1 MKDIEYYLS
10 KIDSYIIKAKTTDN
24 PEKKEAFLRF
34 SQEILDKLE
43 AFTTEE
49 KMFEI
54 EDRREELNSI
64 LNQQKR
70 FAKIK
75 NLVKSHKLASI
86 LAGAITLSTI
96 GGCTASFQ
104 NNDKPAVVE
113 QVKASEDAEYDTER
127 YSRNPLTGES
137 LITGGTAFAESLAKN
152 GAYDKEGY
160 GPEVYA
166 LLAVLNTN
174 GSMPGKDD
182 FVKNI
187 DLQDYFAEKGD
198 LNKGINQID
207 ELIEKVVRARGDLDW
222 ESIVPHKKSASM
234 LEKAEKLY
242 NDAGATPSSKQKE
255 EWNKFINDEVIAD
268 LEQYS
273 PFTIMALQH
282 YITMA
287 TDAHLMTPEQ
297 RDLFYKDLDVM
308 CNSKGEACGVEDE
321 KAVGAEDTIYSS
333 SKQIAVSYLESLLDD
348 EKEHEHADG
357 EVYYTFAEVTKGVK
371 ENIKDLKN
379 ADIDIEEKGKEEAIK
394 NIDAITSKKY
404 PGITVDEN
412 DPKINHSNGTYESG
426 ESLPPENQVGDSVD
440 LPNTDA
446 NGNETDQSKEEM
458 IDYSNQAAAD
468 FNNGQYKNQHLYD
481 TQPSYKATWD
491 AMKKAFDEYS
501 KPAPGDDE
509 IVDIEEDENEIYYPE
524 KPATP
529 EVEEPSAP
537 VVEEPSTPE
546 VDDPIVD
553 IPQDDIISDDTT
565 TEDIMDD
572 DWVLGD
578 DGYYYPKGQLPADVN
593 PAALEEETVSKT
605 R

>member
-1 MKDIEYYLS
+1 MKNLDYYLS
-10 KIDSYIIKAKTTDN
+10 KIDSYIAKAKSTDN
-24 PEKKEAFLRF
+24 SSKREALLQFA
-34 SQEILDKLE
+34 QELVDKLGAQATKNQISE
-43 AFTTEE
+43 VE
-49 KMFEI
+49 K
-54 EDRREELNSI
+54 RQHQLNSMYKKV
-64 LNQQKR
+64 KR
-70 FAKIK
+70 FAKIR
-75 NLVKSHKLASI
+75 NLIKRNKLASA
-86 LAGAITLSTI
+86 LAGTIVLSTI
-96 GGCTASFQ
+96 GGCAISLQ
-104 NNDKPAVVE
+104 NNSAVVE
-113 QVKASEDAEYDTER
+113 NVNDIEKEAEYDTER
-127 YSRNPLTGES
+127 YSRNPLTGQS
-137 LITGGTAFAESLAKN
+137 LIAGGTAFAKSLAEN

-174 GSMPGKDD
+174 GSMPGKAD

-222 ESIVPHKKSASM
+222 ESIVPHIKSAKM

-242 NDAGATPSSKQKE
+242 NNAGAKPSSKQKE
-255 EWNKFINDEVIAD
+255 EWNNFINNEVIAD

-308 CNSKGEACGVEDE
+308 CNSNGQACGIPDE

-333 SKQIAVSYLESLLDD
+333 SKQIAVSYLESLLSD
-348 EKEHEHADG
+348 EKAHEHAEG
-357 EVYYTFAEVTKGVK
+357 EIYYTFDEVTKGVK
-371 ENIKDLKN
+371 ENIKNLKN

-394 NIDAITSKKY
+394 NIDAVTRAKY
-404 PGITVDEN
+404 PGITIDEN
-412 DPKINHSNGTYESG
+412 DPKINHNNGTYQSG
-426 ESLPPENQVGDSVD
+426 ESLPAGNHVGDTVN

-446 NGNETDQSKEEM
+446 NGNETDQSKDDM

-468 FNNGQYKNQHLYD
+468 FNNGQYKNEYLYN

-491 AMKKAFDEYS
+491 AMKKAYDEYS
-501 KPAPGDDE
+501 KPAPGDDN
-509 IVDIEEDENEIYYPE
+509 IVDVEEDEDEIYYPE
-524 KPATP
+524 KSNVPEVKLTP
-529 EVEEPSAP
+529 ENT
-537 VVEEPSTPE
+537 VVS
-546 VDDPIVD
+546 
-553 IPQDDIISDDTT
+553 DDITS
-565 TEDIMDD
+565 EEVLYD
-572 DWVLGD
+572 DWVLGA
-578 DGYYYPKGQLPADVN
+578 DGYYYPRGQFNSASLDEN
-593 PAALEEETVSKT
+593 TNSKI

>member
-174 GSMPGKDD
+174 GSMLGKDD

-446 NGNETDQSKEEM
+446 NGNETDQSKDEM

>member
-75 NLVKSHKLASI
+75 NLVKRHKLASV
-86 LAGAITLSTI
+86 LAGTIVLSTI

-104 NNDKPAVVE
+104 NNDKSAVVE

-187 DLQDYFAEKGD
+187 DLQEYFAEKGD
-198 LNKGINQID
+198 LNQGINQID

-222 ESIVPHKKSASM
+222 ESIVPHKKSAAM

-255 EWNKFINDEVIAD
+255 EWNKFINDEVTAD

-273 PFTIMALQH
+273 PFAIMAFQH

-297 RDLFYKDLDVM
+297 RDLFYKDLDTM
-308 CNSKGEACGVEDE
+308 CNSYGEACGVSDE
-321 KAVGAEDTIYSS
+321 NVVGAEDTIYSTH
-333 SKQIAVSYLESLLDD
+333 KHIAVSYLESLYDD

-446 NGNETDQSKEEM
+446 NGNETDQSKDEM

>member
-104 NNDKPAVVE
+104 NNDKSAVVE